1 MITLRGQEWAKQ
13 HKLQL
18 NIYKTKHIIINQTT
32 ARIYS
37 TFYPF
42 LFNNK
47 DSFLSVDGTKRIE
60 SVTDQQQDQ

>member
-18 NIYKTKHIIINQTT
+18 NIYKTKHIT

-47 DSFLSVDGTKRIE
+47 DLFLSVDGTKRIE